1 MASALAT
8 ATGAPIARPGVEATR
23 LPGLDAARAL
33 AVGLVIAVHA
43 LLPFMQT
50 PIGWAIRD
58 RPRHELVD
66 LAVWVTRSF
75 VMPVFFWLSGFL
87 AHGVLVRRGLADF
100 ARQRIARVG
109 LPLLLLLWPNSLA
122 LGALWDAGRALQPR
136 PVVAAQLP
144 QLRGTGLAVSL
155 GHLWF
160 LYYLLLVSTGAV
172 ALMLAS
178 RAAKRA
184 LAGPGRLLAP
194 VAGHEAGR
202 SPPLLGPLALA
213 VPLSALLLS
222 AGKLQLDTPLS
233 FAVDPV
239 IALAFGLF
247 FAWGWRAQGR
257 PDRLAAYRRWSW
269 VCLALALP
277 LLAMIVPSLRES
289 AAAPSPPAGAGA
301 AGGPPLVALAASA
314 AFSTLTTAA
323 FIGLCHRHFTRR
335 RRSVEHLARASYFC
349 YVVHLPLL
357 VALQIALARRAAPA
371 TLKYGV
377 ALGCTL
383 GACLASYSAFAAIS
397 DRFGGHSLETQRPL
411 VTAARHRGG
420 HDLLCTT
427 SRLRGVRRGATPDER
442 LRAAWRGGLRTRPAL
457 RSSF

>member
-1 MASALAT
+1 MASAPGA
-8 ATGAPIARPGVEATR
+8 ATGAAIAGPGVGATR

-66 LAVWVTRSF
+66 LAVWVTRAF

-87 AHGVLVRRGLADF
+87 AHGALVRRGLAEF
-100 ARQRIARVG
+100 VRQRLARVG
-109 LPLLLLLWPNSLA
+109 LPLLLLAWPNSLA

-136 PVVAAQLP
+136 PMVAAQLP

-160 LYYLLLVSTGAV
+160 LYYLLLISAGAV
-172 ALMLAS
+172 ALVLAS
-178 RAAKRA
+178 RVAKRA
-184 LAGPGRLLAP
+184 LAGPGRLPAF
-194 VAGHEAGR
+194 VSGHDAGR
-202 SPPLLGPLALA
+202 SPSLLGPLALA
-213 VPLSALLLS
+213 LSLSALLLA

-257 PDRLAAYRRWSW
+257 PDRLAALGRWSW
-269 VCLALALP
+269 VCLAVALP
-277 LLAMIVPSLRES
+277 LLAVIVPSLRES
-289 AAAPSPPAGAGA
+289 AAAPAGAGP
-301 AGGPPLVALAASA
+301 AGGPPLAALAASA

-323 FIGLCHRHFTRR
+323 FIGLCQRHFTRR
-335 RRSVEHLARASYFC
+335 RRSIELLARASYFC

-357 VALQIALARRAAPA
+357 VALQIALAGRAWPA
-371 TLKYGV
+371 TVKYGA

-383 GACLASYSAFAAIS
+383 GVCLASHAAFAAIS
-397 DRFGGHSLETQRPL
+397 DRL
-411 VTAARHRGG
+411 A
-420 HDLLCTT
+420 
-427 SRLRGVRRGATPDER
+427 
-442 LRAAWRGGLRTRPAL
+442 TRPAVADQIDC
-457 RSSF
+457 R